1 MLSAVC
7 RRSHSLES
15 AFPHL
20 AWPLGGAL
28 AQATLLIL
36 LTPHTLHRQ
45 VDKKVLQLLE
55 QRCKDKFFSHKQRG
69 LARTDVAAHFKS
81 LALTACSIAVKETIL
96 SRHKECTD
104 AGSVHRLI
112 EDNLDE
118 ARDAWKEQAK
128 TQLQQ
133 FLNQQFSLLL
143 WDVIGARPPTTIA
156 PPSHINVSAYCSVQ
170 IC

>member
-1 MLSAVC
+1 M
-7 RRSHSLES
+7 
-15 AFPHL
+15 
-20 AWPLGGAL
+20 
-28 AQATLLIL
+28 
-36 LTPHTLHRQ
+36 
-45 VDKKVLQLLE
+45 LQLLE

>member
-1 MLSAVC
+1 M
-7 RRSHSLES
+7 
-15 AFPHL
+15 
-20 AWPLGGAL
+20 
-28 AQATLLIL
+28 
-36 LTPHTLHRQ
+36 
-45 VDKKVLQLLE
+45 LQLLE

-81 LALTACSIAVKETIL
+81 LALTACSIAVKDTIL
-96 SRHKECTD
+96 SRHTECTD

-133 FLNQQFSLLL
+133 FLNTQFSLLL

-156 PPSHINVSAYCSVQ
+156 PPPHILTCRPIVACKSADPPLECPQVGKGRRRGCSRRCSSPSCSMSRVWLP
-170 IC
+170 CRRTPPCA